1 MSWTYEYILCWSI
14 VTYIGTCNEYM
25 SICILCWSSHLQY
38 STCKWCNHGM
48 SRGQYTY
55 VYVVKL
61 LDRRQNLH
69 LGRTDGARATEI
81 DFWYGFLWCTH
92 TGPNE
97 WEMIRERDSVT
108 WPGEAA
114 TTLSNIIEIQYAFRP
129 PGSTSGLLLLPI
141 GLGMVCP
148 LQSWAHATT
157 VATIRSVLTPQ
168 HSCLSHYRLIWGK
181 NSFTLTPR
189 GELFVVF

>member
-1 MSWTYEYILCWSI
+1 MGPGPQRLISDMGFCGAHIQAPMNERWLERERQCHVTRRGMLLLYQIYTSTNIAKPILTI
-14 VTYIGTCNEYM
+14 KPET
-25 SICILCWSSHLQY
+25 LY
-38 STCKWCNHGM
+38 STWNVHCVVYIPSAVLRIASKWL
-48 SRGQYTY
+48 TY
-55 VYVVKL
+55 FTSLIKIW
-61 LDRRQNLH
+61 
-69 LGRTDGARATEI
+69 A
-81 DFWYGFLWCTH
+81 
-92 TGPNE
+92 
-97 WEMIRERDSVT
+97 
-108 WPGEAA
+108 
-114 TTLSNIIEIQYAFRP
+114 LSHAFRP

>member
-1 MSWTYEYILCWSI
+1 MSWAYEYILWWSI
-14 VTYIGTCNEYM
+14 VTYIGTWNEYI

-97 WEMIRERDSVT
+97 WEMIRERETVSRDQ
-108 WPGEAA
+108 E
-114 TTLSNIIEIQYAFRP
+114 R
-129 PGSTSGLLLLPI
+129 LLLLYQILLKYSIYFNKYRKTHFDYKTWNP
-141 GLGMVCP
+141 V
-148 LQSWAHATT
+148 QYST
-157 VATIRSVLTPQ
+157 VHDMYIA
-168 HSCLSHYRLIWGK
+168 
-181 NSFTLTPR
+181 
-189 GELFVVF
+189 